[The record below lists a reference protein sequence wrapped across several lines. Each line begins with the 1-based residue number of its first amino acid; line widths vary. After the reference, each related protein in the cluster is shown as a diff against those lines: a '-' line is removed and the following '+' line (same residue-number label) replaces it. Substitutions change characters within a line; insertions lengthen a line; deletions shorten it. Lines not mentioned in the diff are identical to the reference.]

1 MCLNKK
7 QIMKTNTIPAIAT
20 ANYRFLS
27 VFQMQTLLVITLLIL
42 GLNNVTA
49 QIKEYT
55 QPSWMFGVAVG
66 TNSNFY
72 RGATF
77 MLNEG
82 FTPPTAF
89 HNGLGIGFFI
99 APNIE
104 YHKPGTRLGFQFQVG
119 YDSREGKFNQVTTPC
134 NCPADLETKLS
145 YISIEPSFRLAP
157 FRSNLYLYG
166 GPRFAFIQNKS
177 FTYIQGINPDY
188 PLQVQNSAIKSDFS
202 AVNNTLVSMQIGLGY
217 DIPLHAT
224 KSKTQ
229 FILSPFAS
237 YHPYFGQNPR
247 SVETWNISTVRFG
260 VVLKFGQG
268 HLIEKMIDEIV
279 SFSIVSPTPSTYS
292 RVVREVFP
300 IRNYVFFNL
309 NDTEIPNRYIIL
321 SKNEVTNFR
330 SDQVPFI
337 IPKNMSGRSE
347 RQMIVY
353 YNILNI
359 LGDRMVKYP
368 ETKITL
374 VGSSENGPQEGILMA
389 QNIKNYLT
397 TIFEIKEIRIALEGR
412 NKPEHPSETTG
423 GTRELKL
430 LREGDQRVSI
440 ESDSSELLM
449 EFQTGKNT
457 PLKPIEIIHN
467 SNDDIVFNV
476 LGAEENLKSWSV
488 EISDNSGTIQK
499 FGPYKNKEVTISR
512 TSITNTSEKSDY
524 KVKMTGITN
533 SGKTIYQESTM
544 NLTPLIIPVIQESI
558 RFSIIYEFNESKS
571 IAIYETY
578 LTKIV
583 TPKIPKNS
591 TVTITGHTDI
601 IGATDYNQ
609 ELSLARANDVKSILE
624 KSLAALGRTD
634 VSFKIRGEGENQKL
648 APFENNYPEERF
660 YNRTVVIDISQ

>member
-1 MCLNKK
+1 
-7 QIMKTNTIPAIAT
+7 MKTNYTTTISVSDTHFNTIFRMPIVHVIMLLLMNHTSVKAQVEEYTIP
-20 ANYRFLS
+20 
-27 VFQMQTLLVITLLIL
+27 
-42 GLNNVTA
+42 
-49 QIKEYT
+49 
-55 QPSWMFGVAVG
+55 SWKFGIAVG
-66 TNSNFY
+66 PNFNFY

-89 HNGLGIGFFI
+89 HNGYGMGLFI

-104 YHKPGTRLGFQFQVG
+104 YHKPGTRFGFQFQVG
-119 YDSREGKFNQVTTPC
+119 YDSREGKFNQVKTPC

-145 YISIEPSFRLAP
+145 YITIEPSFRWAP
-157 FRSNLYLYG
+157 FRSNLFLYG
-166 GPRFAFIQNKS
+166 GPRFALLQDKS
-177 FTYIQGINPDY
+177 FTYKQGINPDF
-188 PLQVQNSAIKSDFS
+188 PLQVPNPDVNANFS
-202 AVNNTLVSMQIGLGY
+202 AVDKTIISMQIGLGY
-217 DIPLHAT
+217 DLPLNAT
-224 KSKTQ
+224 TSKTQ
-229 FILSPFAS
+229 FIIAPFVA

-247 SVETWNISTVRFG
+247 TVETWNIATLRAG

-268 HLIEKMIDEIV
+268 HLIEKASDEKI
-279 SFSIVSPTPSTYS
+279 FFTIATPTLSNYK
-292 RVVREVFP
+292 RIVREVFP

-309 NDTEIPNRYIIL
+309 NDTEIPNRYVLL
-321 SKNEVTNFR
+321 SKNEAKNFKT
-330 SDQVPFI
+330 DQVQFNT
-337 IPKNMSGRSE
+337 PKNMSGRSD

-359 LGDRMVKYP
+359 LGDRMVQYP
-368 ETKITL
+368 ASKITL
-374 VGSSENGPQEGILMA
+374 VGSSEKGPQDGVKMA

-397 TIFEIKEIRIALEGR
+397 TIFEINAERIAVEGR
-412 NKPEHPSETTG
+412 NKPEHPSEKVG

-440 ESDSSELLM
+440 ESDASELLM
-449 EFQTGKNT
+449 EFQSGKNT

-467 SNDDIVFNV
+467 SNHDIAFNV
-476 LGAEENLKSWSV
+476 LGAEKNLKSWS
-488 EISDNSGTIQK
+488 IQLLDANGMSQN
-499 FGPYKNKEVTISR
+499 FGPYKTDKVYIAR
-512 TSITNTSEKSDY
+512 KSITNNPEKSDY
-524 KVKMTGITN
+524 KVKMTGTTN
-533 SGKTIYQESTM
+533 SGKTIYQESTIT
-544 NLTPLIIPVIQESI
+544 LIPLVIPLIQESI

-609 ELSLARANDVKSILE
+609 ELSLARANDVKRILE
-624 KSLAALGRTD
+624 NSLAAMERTD
-634 VSFKIRGEGENQKL
+634 VRFIIRGDGENQQL
-648 APFENNYPEERF
+648 APFDNNYPEERF

>member
-1 MCLNKK
+1 
-7 QIMKTNTIPAIAT
+7 MKTNYTSAIAT
-20 ANYRFLS
+20 PNTRFIA
-27 VFQMQTLLVITLLIL
+27 VFQMQTVLTIMLLLLFITRV
-42 GLNNVTA
+42 NA
-49 QIKEYT
+49 QITEYT
-55 QPSWMFGVAVG
+55 KPSWMFGVAFG

-72 RGATF
+72 RGSTF

-82 FTPPTAF
+82 FTPPSAL
-89 HNGLGIGFFI
+89 HNGYGNGFFI
-99 APNIE
+99 GPNLE
-104 YHKPGTRLGFQFQVG
+104 YHKPGTRLGFQLQVG
-119 YDSREGKFNQVTTPC
+119 YDSREGKFNQVKTPC

-157 FRSNLYLYG
+157 FRSNFYLYG
-166 GPRFAFIQNKS
+166 GPRIAFIQDKS
-177 FTYIQGINPDY
+177 FTYSQGINPDY
-188 PLQVQNSAIKSDFS
+188 PQQVPNLDITGNFS
-202 AVNNTLVSMQIGLGY
+202 KVNNTLVSMQIGLGY
-217 DIPLHAT
+217 DIALQRT
-224 KSKTQ
+224 NSKTQ

-247 SVETWNISTVRFG
+247 SVETWNVSTIRFG
-260 VVLKFGQG
+260 LVLKFGQG
-268 HLIEKMIDEIV
+268 QLIEKMNDETI
-279 SFSIVSPTPSTYS
+279 SFAIVSPTPSTYS
-292 RVVREVFP
+292 RIVREVFP

-309 NDTEIPNRYIIL
+309 NDTEIPNRYILL

-330 SDQVPFI
+330 ADQVPFI

-359 LGDRMVKYP
+359 LGDRMVKFP

-374 VGSSENGPQEGILMA
+374 VGSSENGPQEGIQMA

-397 TIFEIKEIRIALEGR
+397 SIFEIKEGRIAVEGR
-412 NKPEHPSETTG
+412 SKPEHPSETTG

-488 EISDNSGTIQK
+488 EIIDIAGTIQK
-499 FGPYKNKEVTISR
+499 FGPYKTKEVSISR
-512 TSITNTSEKSDY
+512 KSITNTLEKSDY
-524 KVKMTGITN
+524 KVKMTGTTN

-583 TPKIPKNS
+583 TPKIPINS

-601 IGATDYNQ
+601 IGATRYNK
-609 ELSLARANDVKSILE
+609 ELSLARANDVKNILE

-634 VSFKIRGEGENQKL
+634 VQFIIRGEGENQKL

-660 YNRTVVIDISQ
+660 YNRTVVIDITQ

>member
-1 MCLNKK
+1 
-7 QIMKTNTIPAIAT
+7 MKTNYTSAIASSDTRFRTLFQMPTFLVIILLLLNFTKVNAQVEEYTIPSWKFGIAT
-20 ANYRFLS
+20 
-27 VFQMQTLLVITLLIL
+27 
-42 GLNNVTA
+42 
-49 QIKEYT
+49 
-55 QPSWMFGVAVG
+55 G
-66 TNSNFY
+66 TNFNFY
-72 RGATF
+72 RGSTF

-89 HNGLGIGFFI
+89 HNGNGFGLFI

-104 YHKPGTRLGFQFQVG
+104 YHKPGTRLGVQLQVG
-119 YDSREGKFNQVTTPC
+119 YDSRQGTFNQVTTPC

-145 YISIEPSFRLAP
+145 YITIEPSFRLAP
-157 FRSNLYLYG
+157 FKSNLYLYG
-166 GPRFAFIQNKS
+166 GPRFAFIQGKS
-177 FTYIQGINPDY
+177 FTYKQGINPNF
-188 PLQVQNSAIKSDFS
+188 PLQVPNPDVQGDFS
-202 AVNNTLVSMQIGLGY
+202 VVNKTIISMQVGLGY
-217 DIPLHAT
+217 DIPLNAT
-224 KSKTQ
+224 TSKTQ
-229 FILSPFAS
+229 FIISPFVA

-247 SVETWNISTVRFG
+247 DIETWNNSTIRAG

-268 HLIEKMIDEIV
+268 HIIEKASDEKI
-279 SFSIVSPTPSTYS
+279 SFSIVTPSASAYS
-292 RVVREVFP
+292 RIVREVFP

-309 NDTEIPNRYIIL
+309 GATEIPNRYILL
-321 SKNEVTNFR
+321 SKNEAKDFKT
-330 SDQVPFI
+330 DQVQFI
-337 IPKNMSGRSE
+337 TPKNMSGRSE

-359 LGDRMVKYP
+359 LGDRMVQNP
-368 ETKITL
+368 ASKITL
-374 VGSSENGPQEGILMA
+374 VGSSENGPQDGIKMA

-397 TIFEIKEIRIALEGR
+397 TIFEIKEDRIVVEGR
-412 NKPEHPSETTG
+412 NKPEHPSEKVG

-449 EFQTGKNT
+449 EFQSGKNT
-457 PLKPIEIIHN
+457 PLKPIEIIHDT
-467 SNDDIVFNV
+467 NDAIVFNV
-476 LGAEENLKSWSV
+476 LGAEENLKTWSV
-488 EISDNSGTIQK
+488 QLLDDNGRSQN
-499 FGPYKNKEVTISR
+499 FGPYKTEQVYIARK
-512 TSITNTSEKSDY
+512 SITNNPEKMDY
-524 KVKMTGITN
+524 KVKMMGTTN
-533 SGKTIYQESTM
+533 SGKTIYQESTLS
-544 NLTPLIIPVIQESI
+544 LTPLVIPVVQESI

-601 IGATDYNQ
+601 IGATNYNK

-634 VSFKIRGEGENQKL
+634 VQFKIRGDGENQKL

-660 YNRTVVIDISQ
+660 YNRTVVIDITQ

>member
-1 MCLNKK
+1 MFPNKNL
-7 QIMKTNTIPAIAT
+7 IMKTNYTSAIALSNTRFGRIFQLPTIVVTMLILMHFTRVNAQAEQYTIPSWKFGIA
-20 ANYRFLS
+20 AGSNF
-27 VFQMQTLLVITLLIL
+27 
-42 GLNNVTA
+42 
-49 QIKEYT
+49 
-55 QPSWMFGVAVG
+55 
-66 TNSNFY
+66 NFY
-72 RGATF
+72 RGSTF
-77 MLNEG
+77 MLDDG

-89 HNGLGIGFFI
+89 HNGNGFGLFI

-104 YHKPGTRLGFQFQVG
+104 YHKPGTRIGFQFQVG

-134 NCPADLETKLS
+134 NCPADLKTKLS
-145 YISIEPSFRLAP
+145 YITIEPSLRFAP
-157 FRSNLYLYG
+157 FRTNFYLYG
-166 GPRFAFIQNKS
+166 GPRFAFIQDKS
-177 FTYIQGINPDY
+177 FTYQQGINPDV
-188 PLQVQNSAIKSDFS
+188 PLQVPNPDIKGQFN
-202 AVNNTLVSMQIGLGY
+202 AVDKTIVSLQIGLGY
-217 DIPLHAT
+217 DFPLNAT
-224 KSKTQ
+224 TSKTQ
-229 FILSPFAS
+229 FILSPFVA

-247 SVETWNISTVRFG
+247 TVETWNITTIRAG

-268 HLIEKMIDEIV
+268 HSIEKARDEKIL
-279 SFSIVSPTPSTYS
+279 FSIVPSNTSTYS

-309 NDTEIPNRYIIL
+309 DTTEIPNRYIL
-321 SKNEVTNFR
+321 LTKNEAKEFKTE
-330 SDQVPFI
+330 QVQLNT
-337 IPKNMSGRSE
+337 PKNMSGRSE

-359 LGDRMVKYP
+359 LGDRMVQNP
-368 ETKITL
+368 ESKITL
-374 VGSSENGPQEGILMA
+374 VGSSEKGPQDGEKMA

-397 TIFEIKEIRIALEGR
+397 TIFELNENRIAVEGR
-412 NKPEHPSETTG
+412 NKPEHPSEKVG

-449 EFQTGKNT
+449 EFQSGKNT

-467 SNDDIVFNV
+467 SNNDIAFNV
-476 LGAEENLKSWSV
+476 LGAAENLKTWSLQV
-488 EISDNSGTIQK
+488 LDANGASQN
-499 FGPYKNKEVTISR
+499 FGPYKTEKVYIPR
-512 TSITNTSEKSDY
+512 KSITNDPNKSVY
-524 KVKMTGITN
+524 KVKMTGTTN
-533 SGKTIYQESTM
+533 SGKTIYQESIM
-544 NLTPLIIPVIQESI
+544 SISPLVIPVIQESI

-591 TVTITGHTDI
+591 TVTITGFTDI

-624 KSLAALGRTD
+624 KSLAAIGRTD
-634 VSFKIRGEGENQKL
+634 VQFIIHGEGENQKL

-660 YNRTVVIDISQ
+660 YNRTVVIDITQ

>member
-1 MCLNKK
+1 
-7 QIMKTNTIPAIAT
+7 
-20 ANYRFLS
+20 
-27 VFQMQTLLVITLLIL
+27 MQTVLTIMLLLLFITRV
-42 GLNNVTA
+42 NA
-49 QIKEYT
+49 QITEYT
-55 QPSWMFGVAVG
+55 KPSWMFGVAFG

-72 RGATF
+72 RGSTF

-82 FTPPTAF
+82 FTPPSAL
-89 HNGLGIGFFI
+89 HNGYGNGFFI
-99 APNIE
+99 GPNLE
-104 YHKPGTRLGFQFQVG
+104 YHKPGTRLGFQLQVG
-119 YDSREGKFNQVTTPC
+119 YDSREGKFNQVKTPC

-157 FRSNLYLYG
+157 FRSNFYLYG
-166 GPRFAFIQNKS
+166 GPRIAFIQDKS
-177 FTYIQGINPDY
+177 FTYSQGINPDY
-188 PLQVQNSAIKSDFS
+188 PQQVPNLDITGNFS
-202 AVNNTLVSMQIGLGY
+202 KVNNTLVSMQIGLGY
-217 DIPLHAT
+217 DIALQRT
-224 KSKTQ
+224 NSKTQ

-247 SVETWNISTVRFG
+247 SVETWNVSTIRFG
-260 VVLKFGQG
+260 LVLKFGQG
-268 HLIEKMIDEIV
+268 QLIEKMNDETI
-279 SFSIVSPTPSTYS
+279 SFAIVSPTPSTYS
-292 RVVREVFP
+292 RIVREVFP

-309 NDTEIPNRYIIL
+309 NDTEIPNRYILL

-330 SDQVPFI
+330 ADQVPFI

-359 LGDRMVKYP
+359 LGDRMVKFP

-374 VGSSENGPQEGILMA
+374 VGSSENGPQEGIQMA

-397 TIFEIKEIRIALEGR
+397 SIFEIKEGRIAVEGR
-412 NKPEHPSETTG
+412 SKPEHPSETTG

-488 EISDNSGTIQK
+488 EIIDIAGTIQK
-499 FGPYKNKEVTISR
+499 FGPYKTKEVSISR
-512 TSITNTSEKSDY
+512 KSITNTLEKSDY
-524 KVKMTGITN
+524 KVKMTGTTN

-583 TPKIPKNS
+583 TPKIPINS

-601 IGATDYNQ
+601 IGATRYNK
-609 ELSLARANDVKSILE
+609 ELSLARANDVKNILE

-634 VSFKIRGEGENQKL
+634 VQFIIRGEGENQKL

-660 YNRTVVIDISQ
+660 YNRTVVIDITQ